1 MTHFSGLTA
10 TDSAK
15 GRLTGKGPAAGE
27 DRGREEKRAAEDEM
41 VDDIIDETD
50 L

>member
-10 TDSAK
+10 ADSAK

-27 DRGREEKRAAEDEM
+27 DSGREEKRAAEDEM
-41 VDDIIDETD
+41 VDGITDETD